1 VPSRVSF
8 GRILVE
14 YSCISNCETGILGI
28 AGSGYLSYSEWQK
41 DLNLVHYLSLPLS
54 IEVTLETFSSLTVSY
69 GYIVSG
75 NNNKT

>member
-1 VPSRVSF
+1 MPSRVSF

-41 DLNLVHYLSLPLS
+41 DLNLMHYLSP
-54 IEVTLETFSSLTVSY
+54 VTLETFSSLTVSY